1 MRLTYYELQ
10 ELGGEIPD
18 ADVRLPEKRR
28 FTIRLEDKLQILCI
42 DLIRAYIRR
51 HPGKLRYVVSQPE
64 RLNRVT
70 PWMRDFLKR
79 LGIFGNQGHPEL
91 LLFPAGGD
99 VILIEL
105 KTPTGKWSAEQIGWR
120 EWCMARG
127 YRHEVVMNSGKIVA
141 ILDAICS
148 A

>member
-1 MRLTYYELQ
+1 MTKLTWQQSQ
-10 ELGGEIPD
+10 EQLETGYVPS
-18 ADVRLPEKRR
+18 PSPKRK
-28 FTIRLEDKLQILCI
+28 FTIRLEDQLQIDCI
-42 DLIRAYIRR
+42 KLLRTYQST
-51 HPGKLRYVVSQPE
+51 HPGKLRWIIAQPE

-105 KTPTGKWSAEQIGWR
+105 KTAKGKWSAEQIGWR
-120 EWCMARG
+120 EWCDK
-127 YRHEVVMNSGKIVA
+127 SGFKHYA
-141 ILDAICS
+141 ITTTDELDDVLRLMK
-148 A
+148 